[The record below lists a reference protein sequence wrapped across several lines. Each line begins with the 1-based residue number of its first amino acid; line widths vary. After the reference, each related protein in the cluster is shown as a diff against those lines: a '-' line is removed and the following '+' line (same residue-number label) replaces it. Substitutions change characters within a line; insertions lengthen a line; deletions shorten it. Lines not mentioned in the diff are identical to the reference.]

1 MVEANHTLHLAQ
13 LRARLFATS
22 RLLKKSFCEAVGV

>member
-13 LRARLFATS
+13 LRARLFATLAHLIQPVWNLS
-22 RLLKKSFCEAVGV
+22 